1 MDTKKLLGVAR
12 RIETLEAQ
20 LAALKNEA
28 RQIVTGQGGA
38 APAKKR
44 KMSAEAKKR
53 ISEAMRRRW
62 AAVKAAKKKG

>member
-1 MDTKKLLGVAR
+1 MDTRKLLGVAK

-28 RQIVTGQGGA
+28 RQIVTGQA
-38 APAKKR
+38 ITALPKKR
-44 KMSAEAKKR
+44 KMSAAAKKK

-62 AAVKAAKKKG
+62 ANVRASKKKG